1 MYKVKDD
8 SKPGS
13 SLSSVCPIPTL
24 TKKYGSCNS
33 MQKYQKM
40 DGISDESKQGGY
52 VGWSVFLFLKG
63 MWTLINWSGWK
74 TS

>member
-33 MQKYQKM
+33 MQKYQKK
-40 DGISDESKQGGY
+40 DGISDESKQGG
-52 VGWSVFLFLKG
+52 
-63 MWTLINWSGWK
+63 
-74 TS
+74 